1 MPSSCAICSFIA
13 PHSTI
18 LLSAAPAV
26 AGLVGMGAAV
36 AVTIAGLVETAGAVA
51 GLVET
56 AGAVAGLVETA
67 TGSVAGEPR
76 MLSKAITFSCYLIKA
91 SSFLHVSLVCP
102 CSIQQTQGR
111 AIRPFAVAASK
122 II

>member
-26 AGLVGMGAAV
+26 AGLVGMGGAV
-36 AVTIAGLVETAGAVA
+36 AVTMA

-76 MLSKAITFSCYLIKA
+76 LLSKAITFSCYLIKA